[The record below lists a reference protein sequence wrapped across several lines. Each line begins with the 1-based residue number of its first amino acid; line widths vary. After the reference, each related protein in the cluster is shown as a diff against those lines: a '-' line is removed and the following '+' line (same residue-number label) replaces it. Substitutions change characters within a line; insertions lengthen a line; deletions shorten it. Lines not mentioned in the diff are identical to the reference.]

1 MTDSRLRSVGG
12 GMAHTIRVARKDREW
27 GVGDRDQGTGTRE
40 RNKAAAAMAEA
51 QVERCIFSSLR
62 ARSISTRS

>member
-1 MTDSRLRSVGG
+1 
-12 GMAHTIRVARKDREW
+12 MAHTIRVARKDREW

-40 RNKAAAAMAEA
+40 RIKAAAAMAEA